1 VLGGQPAPKGEGP
14 AGPGEKAKKPEPE
27 EQVQQLLKG
36 LLGN

>member
-1 VLGGQPAPKGEGP
+1 VLGNQPAPQGERQQ
-14 AGPGEKAKKPEPE
+14 GEQAKPRKPE